1 MNKKTEILILTLMCF
16 ALSIAIAV
24 QIKTVNNNGST
35 LGASQSES
43 NLKAQVL
50 KMKEKYEDEYEWL
63 EELTEELETVRQ
75 NVASHNDGLR
85 ELEDKIKEDNL
96 LLGNTDV
103 KGQGVTITLNDGKSD
118 VNLFNPDNLLVH
130 AENVLLVVNELRNAG
145 AEAISINGERV
156 VNKTAISCDGNVI
169 VVNGEKIG
177 TPIVVSAIGSN
188 ARLSTL
194 DRSGGTLEVK
204 FRMLGK
210 TAEFKKL
217 NNVEIPKYSG
227 VYSFKYAK
235 NIE

>member
-1 MNKKTEILILTLMCF
+1 MNKKTEIIILTLMCF

-169 VVNGEKIG
+169 VINGEKIG

-188 ARLSTL
+188 ARLATL

>member
-188 ARLSTL
+188 ARLATL